1 MNPGRY
7 AALASSGLESDLFV
21 RQALQAL
28 EADFRELAL
37 SALADWQR
45 NDLAAD
51 ELFQAIAALQRPSWG
66 SWNGLLAALRD
77 ARKSILRAG
86 DPADRAKLE
95 RATVLSGVLEL
106 LDAKL
111 DDSII
116 DAVDPLARLTRA
128 SVPSRP
134 RVGYLLTL
142 PIALRNRVA
151 HDMPT
156 EPAWWKSAA
165 EALRPLVDYHAAH
178 DLGARL
184 TAEAG
189 SHEPWFLL
197 QDGKTWAYNG
207 IERDSS
213 VIYVSPTGESMF
225 SEHRTNA
232 VMQAF
237 AQLLG
242 KTETQEN
249 DFRRLISQS
258 APEDVKGVLMGD
270 FLVGRP
276 AGSGGFATVHVGR
289 QLSTG
294 RKVAVKILHDGMP
307 DEAKLRF
314 QHEARV
320 LSQLKHPHVV
330 TVYGSGE
337 ETWSAPRAFSLSDE
351 EWFQKFSKTAPVKS
365 YIAMEWIAGRTIDDY
380 IKPSNIV
387 QPSERTI
394 AEWFRQ
400 AASAL
405 SAAHTMGIVH
415 RDVKP
420 SNLMITDEGPGS
432 LGTVKLMDFG
442 IARSQSEAGA
452 LRTATGQG
460 LGTPAYMSPEQIR
473 AADAEGEVGPATD
486 IYSLCATFYELFTKR
501 RLYDHDSQ
509 TIETVR
515 TSKLSGR
522 PPLPPRAHV
531 KGLPWELEAI
541 LLGGLEHEVAD
552 RYRSMVDLER
562 DLYRFL
568 HDEPIEYRKPS
579 LWRRMQLGYRRNR
592 AVANTMLGA
601 AALLVV
607 VTGFYI
613 RHVNLERAKAEVSF
627 RQARSAVDELF
638 TSVSEETLLNEPGMQ
653 PLRNDL
659 LKKTQKYYN
668 EFLKQRADDPSLGD
682 ELAVTYF
689 REGRILEELK
699 SPADALPSLQN
710 AKRRQMELLA
720 LSPND
725 LSRIRAL
732 GETTNALG
740 RANQNLENYE
750 AASAEYLAAIKLR
763 KQLADADPNN
773 DEYRRTLANA
783 HMNLGLV
790 QQRRGNLTEAGA
802 EFEKAQTI
810 RRSKPAKDAIGL
822 KLDRD
827 MAMGYY
833 NQANLDRR
841 LNHIAEAERN
851 YAEALKLMQSCG
863 ARDPRDLTLRRLTAV
878 FHRLVGD
885 MQQSQS
891 RPDEAKPHYVAARDI
906 LTRLVELNPDV
917 AEYRADL
924 AGVLMNTVSVDP
936 AGAIELLDQAR
947 TLLEALV
954 ASQPN
959 DSRFRFDIGAALR
972 ALGRAQQQAGRTD
985 AAKSSLD
992 KSLEHLTKLVQAHP
1006 SNADFAAE
1014 LAETKAALE
1023 ELKAGNA
1030 GDRR

>member
-7 AALASSGLESDLFV
+7 ASLASSGLESDLFV
-21 RQALQAL
+21 RQALQTL

-45 NDLAAD
+45 NQLAAD
-51 ELFQAIAALQRPSWG
+51 ELFPAIAALQRPSWG
-66 SWNGLLAALRD
+66 SWNGLLAALRE

-86 DPADRAKLE
+86 EPTDRTKLE

-111 DDSII
+111 DDAIV
-116 DAVDPLARLTRA
+116 DALDPLARLTRA

-134 RVGYLLTL
+134 RVGFLLTL

-165 EALRPLVDYHAAH
+165 EALRPLVEYHASH
-178 DLGARL
+178 DLGAKL
-184 TAEAG
+184 TADAG
-189 SHEPWFLL
+189 SPEPWFLMN
-197 QDGKTWAYNG
+197 DGKAWAYNG

-225 SEHRTNA
+225 SEQRTSA

-258 APEDVKGVLMGD
+258 VPEDVKGVLMGD

-380 IKPSNIV
+380 IKPSNIT
-387 QPSERTI
+387 QPSEHTI
-394 AEWFRQ
+394 TEWFRQ

-405 SAAHTMGIVH
+405 GAAHTLGIVH

-420 SNLMITDEGPGS
+420 SNLMITDEGPGGI
-432 LGTVKLMDFG
+432 GTVKLMDFG
-442 IARSQSEAGA
+442 IARSQAEAGA

-552 RYRSMVDLER
+552 RYRTMVDLER

-579 LWRRMQLGYRRNR
+579 LWRRVQLGYRRNR
-592 AVANTMLGA
+592 AVANTVLA
-601 AALLVV
+601 ATAVLVV
-607 VTGFYI
+607 MTGVYI
-613 RHVNLERAKAEVSF
+613 RHVNIERAKAETSF

-638 TSVSEETLLNEPGMQ
+638 TSVSENTLLNEPGLQ

-659 LKKTQKYYN
+659 LEKTQRYYQD
-668 EFLKQRADDPSLGD
+668 FLTQRADDASLGD

-689 REGRILEELK
+689 RSGRILEELK
-699 SPADALPSLQN
+699 SPVTALPKLEE
-710 AKRRQMELLA
+710 AERRQAASLA
-720 LSPND
+720 SAPAD
-725 LSRIRAL
+725 PARIQAL
-732 GETTNALG
+732 GETTNAIG
-740 RANQNLENYE
+740 RARQNLESYE
-750 AASAEYLAAIKLR
+750 AAAAAFQAAIKLR
-763 KQLADADPNN
+763 KQLADLDPKN
-773 DEYRRTLANA
+773 DEYRRMLANT

-790 QQRRGNLTEAGA
+790 ERKRGNPTMAA
-802 EFEKAQTI
+802 DEFEKAQTL
-810 RRSKPAKDAIGL
+810 RRLRPAAGPTGL
-822 KLDRD
+822 KLERD
-827 MAMGYY
+827 TAMGYF
-833 NQANLDRR
+833 NQAHLDRQ
-841 LNHIAEAERN
+841 LNHLAEAKRN
-851 YAEALKLMQSCG
+851 YAEAFKVLESCS
-863 ARDPRDLTLRRLTAV
+863 AREPRDLTLRRLSAMCR
-878 FHRLVGD
+878 RLLGD
-885 MQQSQS
+885 LSE
-891 RPDEAKPHYVAARDI
+891 PDEAKTHYAAALEI
-906 LTRLVELNPDV
+906 LSRLVELNPDV
-917 AEYRADL
+917 ADYRADL
-924 AGVLMNTVSVDP
+924 AGVLMNSASADP
-936 AGAIELLDQAR
+936 TNGLASLDRAR

-954 ASQPN
+954 AAQPS
-959 DSRFRFDIGAALR
+959 DTRFQFDLGAALR
-972 ALGRAQQQAGRTD
+972 ALGQAQQQAGQTD
-985 AAKSSLD
+985 AARR
-992 KSLEHLTKLVQAHP
+992 SLERSVETFAKLTTSQP
-1006 SNADFAAE
+1006 SNGDFAKESAKSKE
-1014 LAETKAALE
+1014 ALDA
-1023 ELKAGNA
+1023 LKAGTA
-1030 GDRR
+1030 GNPR